1 MSERKVTV
9 LILDKEA
16 AGLEEFLSETLG
28 LDVPRS
34 LAEEMRE
41 AAERRARLE
50 HMQAGEVCIPDDL
63 RKALDVWVEYERK
76 GLSSAHF
83 PGCGC
88 PCQRCDLARVWEKY
102 R

>member
-50 HMQAGEVCIPDDL
+50 AGEVCIPDDL
-63 RKALDVWVEYERK
+63 RKALDVWW
-76 GLSSAHF
+76 AHVH
-83 PGCGC
+83 PCGRSVC
-88 PCQRCDLARVWEKY
+88 EHVVCTLLRAWEKY